1 MIHDHAG
8 RTTSRT
14 VLSTDSVN
22 HADRRE
28 FWTRAV
34 SQTYVDLQCEVPGSS
49 AAAASID
56 GSIEAA
62 QLVTLGL
69 SKVTA
74 TAQSVLRTP
83 AGIARTSDD
92 YFLVSVQNRGNGFV
106 VQDDRIARLEPGDF
120 AMYDT
125 TRPYELHFADNFEQ
139 YVLRLPGATLRT
151 LVRNT
156 ADLTART
163 VPGRQGAGKLLLSM
177 VRTLLD
183 DTEIAAQSAEALAQS
198 VEYLVVAGLSG
209 FTGLDA
215 PPPQLAARR
224 LAAIKHEI
232 RARLRDPDLSIASI
246 AATLH
251 LSPSTLHRA
260 FADEPCS
267 VSEWIWTQRLDG
279 ARRELVDP
287 TLSNISISD
296 IAFGWGFSDAAH
308 FSRAFRARFECSPSD
323 YRRCALS

>member
-1 MIHDHAG
+1 M
-8 RTTSRT
+8 
-14 VLSTDSVN
+14 
-22 HADRRE
+22 
-28 FWTRAV
+28 
-34 SQTYVDLQCEVPGSS
+34 
-49 AAAASID
+49 
-56 GSIEAA
+56 
-62 QLVTLGL
+62 
-69 SKVTA
+69 
-74 TAQSVLRTP
+74 RTP

-92 YFLVSVQNRGNGFV
+92 YFLVSVQNQGNGFV

-139 YVLRLPGATLRT
+139 YVLRLPGSTLRT

-163 VPGRQGAGKLLLSM
+163 VPGGQGAGKLLLTM

-183 DTEIAAQSAEALAQS
+183 DTEMSTQSAEAVAQS

-209 FTGLDA
+209 LTDA
-215 PPPQLAARR
+215 PPPHLAARR
-224 LAAIKHEI
+224 LAVIKQEI
-232 RARLRDPDLSIASI
+232 RARLRDPGLSVASV

-260 FADEPCS
+260 FAAEPCS
-267 VSEWIWTQRLDG
+267 ASEWIWAQRLDG
-279 ARRELVDP
+279 ARLDLVDL
-287 TLSNISISD
+287 TLLNISIAD

-308 FSRAFRARFECSPSD
+308 FSRAFRARFGCSPRD
-323 YRRCALS
+323 YRNSTLA